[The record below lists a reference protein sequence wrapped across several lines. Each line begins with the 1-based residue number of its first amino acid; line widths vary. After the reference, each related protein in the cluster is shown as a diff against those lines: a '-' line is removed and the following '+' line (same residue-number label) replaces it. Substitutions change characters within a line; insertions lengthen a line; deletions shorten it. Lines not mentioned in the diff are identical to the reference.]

1 MELLHAFGLN
11 IKILIAQ
18 FFNFAILLFILYKFA
33 YKPIL
38 SFLDERKDKIEKGIT
53 DAEKATAKLAEM
65 EEKEKQVLTKAK
77 KEAVKIMDD
86 AKERAEKKYNETVN
100 KAKED
105 IGKIIDGEKEKM
117 RAEKAENL
125 KSIKKEVASLV
136 VMAMEKVLEEK
147 VDSKKDKDLIEKVIK
162 EIK

>member
-1 MELLHAFGLN
+1 MELLNALGLN
-11 IKILIAQ
+11 VKILIAQ
-18 FFNFAILLFILYKFA
+18 LFNFSILLFILWKFA

-53 DAEKATAKLAEM
+53 DAEKATAKLIEM
-65 EEKEKQVLTKAK
+65 EEKEKEVLKKAK
-77 KEAVKIMDD
+77 IEAVKIMEE
-86 AKERAEKKYNETVN
+86 AKERAEKRYNETIN

-105 IGKIIDGEKEKM
+105 IGKIIDQEKEKM
-117 RAEKAENL
+117 RAEKGETL

-136 VMAMEKVLEEK
+136 VLSVEKVLEEK
-147 VDSKKDKDLIEKVIK
+147 MDDKKDQSLIKKIVK